1 MRIDKDFQFNDMGQ
15 MVEHPSHYTHGN
27 IETIDIIKDS
37 VTDFSSYCH
46 GNILKYVIR
55 YKHKNGIEDL
65 KKARQY
71 LNWLIIH
78 EEVNKTNEI

>member
-1 MRIDKDFQFNDMGQ
+1 MKIGKDFKFNDMGQ
-15 MVEHPSHYTHGN
+15 AVEHPSHYTHGN
-27 IETIDIIKDS
+27 IETIEVIKDS
-37 VTDFSSYCH
+37 VPDFSSYCQ

-78 EEVNKTNEI
+78 EEVNGHDIL